1 VTSETYDRVTESHA
15 LLGYIYTSRTEYI
28 YRQSRP
34 FRQPQPGRQRRALV
48 DTVGTH
54 PRAAASD
61 SSFLCRRRQGQRP
74 PASAICVARP
84 QHDTAAAQNDDASR
98 YVNVNAR
105 KHARSRVRSAA
116 RARSAKSWAVNRQC
130 PLRTTRTEQAQ
141 CVGVPGQRTRRRPS
155 TSAWRPLWPRSG
167 VRVRV
172 ARMGSPRGVSHEAQR
187 IAACLGF
194 DLGVMD
200 GCALFFSFC
209 MASFT
214 FARWISHHSPP
225 VVFKCGAKR
234 YRLLALCSAALLH
247 SLHACRLSLVVGC
260 G

>member
-1 VTSETYDRVTESHA
+1 MTSETYDRVTESHA

-74 PASAICVARP
+74 RASAIRVARP
-84 QHDTAAAQNDDASR
+84 NTTPPRRKTMMH
-98 YVNVNAR
+98 

-155 TSAWRPLWPRSG
+155 TSAWRPLWPR
-167 VRVRV
+167 
-172 ARMGSPRGVSHEAQR
+172 P
-187 IAACLGF
+187 
-194 DLGVMD
+194 
-200 GCALFFSFC
+200 
-209 MASFT
+209 
-214 FARWISHHSPP
+214 
-225 VVFKCGAKR
+225 
-234 YRLLALCSAALLH
+234 AALVCVC
-247 SLHACRLSLVVGC
+247 A
-260 G
+260 

>member
-1 VTSETYDRVTESHA
+1 MTSETYDRVTESHA

-116 RARSAKSWAVNRQC
+116 RARARSAKSWAVNRQC

-155 TSAWRPLWPRSG
+155 TSAWRPLWPR
-167 VRVRV
+167 
-172 ARMGSPRGVSHEAQR
+172 P
-187 IAACLGF
+187 
-194 DLGVMD
+194 
-200 GCALFFSFC
+200 
-209 MASFT
+209 
-214 FARWISHHSPP
+214 
-225 VVFKCGAKR
+225 
-234 YRLLALCSAALLH
+234 AALVCVC
-247 SLHACRLSLVVGC
+247 A
-260 G
+260 